1 MIIINIGMN
10 CWVPDGFAVVGERL
24 RFYSVG
30 VVLEGVLSKERC
42 ENVKMSGIRFS
53 ESVEIVRFHS
63 SDGNTYRVEDVVSAE
78 QPLEIRVRG
87 QSVAITMRTPGH
99 DRELAAGFAISEGLI
114 KEPSQL
120 LEVDHCRRGEA
131 EHPENIVNL
140 YLDAATPWD
149 LEKLSRH
156 VFASSSC
163 GICGKASLEAIRSL
177 WPPVRSDFRIG
188 TAQVLSL
195 PRQLW
200 RAQAEFQ
207 RTGGLH
213 AAALFDLDGRIV
225 CVREDVGR
233 HNAVDKIIGWSFL
246 NGCFPLESR
255 LLLVSGR
262 ASFEIMQKALA
273 GRVSFVAAV
282 SAPSSLAVEFAKE
295 NGQTL
300 VGFLRPDGFNVYS
313 NPERIQASSS
323 FS

>member
-1 MIIINIGMN
+1 M
-10 CWVPDGFAVVGERL
+10 GE
-24 RFYSVG
+24 
-30 VVLEGVLSKERC
+30 
-42 ENVKMSGIRFS
+42 IRFS
-53 ESVEIVRFHS
+53 EASEIVRFHS
-63 SDGNTYRVEDVVSAE
+63 SDGRTERVEDVVSAE

-99 DRELAAGFAISEGLI
+99 DRELAAGFALSEGLI
-114 KEPSQL
+114 NEPSQL
-120 LEVDHCRRGEA
+120 LEVDHCRREES

-140 YLDAATPWD
+140 YLDAAAPCD

-163 GICGKASLEAIRSL
+163 GICGKASLEAIRNL
-177 WPPVRSDFRIG
+177 WPPIESDFRI
-188 TAQVLSL
+188 TAAQLLSL
-195 PRQLW
+195 PRHLR

-213 AAALFDLDGRIV
+213 AAALFDSDGRIV

-233 HNAVDKIIGWSFL
+233 HNAVDKVIGWSFL
-246 NGCFPLESR
+246 NGDFPLENR

-273 GRVSFVAAV
+273 GRLPFVAAV

-295 NGQTL
+295 NRQTL
-300 VGFLRPDGFNVYS
+300 VGFLRPAGFNIYS
-313 NPERIQASSS
+313 SPERIQASPISS
-323 FS
+323 

>member
-1 MIIINIGMN
+1 
-10 CWVPDGFAVVGERL
+10 
-24 RFYSVG
+24 
-30 VVLEGVLSKERC
+30 
-42 ENVKMSGIRFS
+42 MSGIRFS
-53 ESVEIVRFHS
+53 ETAEIIRFHS
-63 SDGNTYRVEDVVSAE
+63 LDGRTERVEDFVSAE

-99 DRELAAGFAISEGLI
+99 DRELAAGFAISEGI
-114 KEPSQL
+114 INHPAQL
-120 LEVDHCRRGEA
+120 LEVDHCRREES

-140 YLDAATPWD
+140 YLDADASYD

-163 GICGKASLEAIRSL
+163 GICGKASLEAIRNL
-177 WPPVRSDFRIG
+177 WPSVRSDFRI
-188 TAQVLSL
+188 TSAQVLSL
-195 PRQLW
+195 PRQLQ

-213 AAALFDLDGRIV
+213 AAALFDSDGSIV

-233 HNAVDKIIGWSFL
+233 HNAVDKVIGWSFL
-246 NGCFPLESR
+246 NGCFPLEGR

-273 GRVSFVAAV
+273 GRVPFVAAV

-300 VGFLRPDGFNVYS
+300 VGFLRPAGFNVYS
-313 NPERIQASSS
+313 APERIQVSSS

>member
-1 MIIINIGMN
+1 MGVDWME
-10 CWVPDGFAVVGERL
+10 AEQKRY
-24 RFYSVG
+24 FYKSA
-30 VVLEGVLSKERC
+30 
-42 ENVKMSGIRFS
+42 KMSGIRFS

-63 SDGNTYRVEDVVSAE
+63 SDGSRERLEDCVSTE

-114 KEPSQL
+114 NEPSQL
-120 LEVDHCRRGEA
+120 LEVDHCRQEEA

-140 YLDAATPWD
+140 YLGADAPCD

-163 GICGKASLEAIRSL
+163 GICGKASLEAIGNL
-177 WPPVRSDFRIG
+177 WPPIESDFRIAA
-188 TAQVLSL
+188 AQVLSL
-195 PRQLW
+195 PRRLR

-213 AAALFDLDGRIV
+213 AAALFDSDGRIV

-233 HNAVDKIIGWSFL
+233 HNAVDKVIGRSFL
-246 NGCFPLESR
+246 NGDFPLEGR

-273 GRVSFVAAV
+273 GRVPFVAAV

-295 NGQTL
+295 NRQTL
-300 VGFLRPDGFNVYS
+300 VGFLRPAGFNVYS
-313 NPERIQASSS
+313 APERIQASSS
-323 FS
+323 SS

>member
-1 MIIINIGMN
+1 MS
-10 CWVPDGFAVVGERL
+10 CWVSDGLRWLRLVGGRL
-24 RFYSVG
+24 RFYRIG
-30 VVLEGVLSKERC
+30 VDWVEAEQRTILY
-42 ENVKMSGIRFS
+42 ENVKMSGIRCS
-53 ESVEIVRFHS
+53 ETAEIVRFHS
-63 SDGNTYRVEDVVSAE
+63 SNGNTERVEDVVSAE

-114 KEPSQL
+114 DDSAQL
-120 LEVDHCRRGEA
+120 LEVDHCRREEA

-140 YLDAATPWD
+140 YLDADAPCD
-149 LEKLSRH
+149 LQKLSRH

-163 GICGKASLEAIRSL
+163 GICGKASLEAIRNL
-177 WPPVRSDFRIG
+177 WPPVRSDFRIAS
-188 TAQVLSL
+188 AQVLSL
-195 PRQLW
+195 PQQLW

-213 AAALFDLDGRIV
+213 AAALFDSDGAIV

-233 HNAVDKIIGWSFL
+233 HNAVDKVIGWSFL

-273 GRVSFVAAV
+273 GRVPFVAAV

-300 VGFLRPDGFNVYS
+300 VGFLRSAGFNVYS
-313 NPERIQASSS
+313 APERIQASSS